1 MSFSSR
7 GPGVG
12 GRGVLVVPPPR
23 RLHDFMICF
32 KSFQANW
39 RRATWGR
46 IRSIHSGVRL
56 KIMNRV
62 VNKRIICSDNDILD
76 PTCSKNALLSVSIRS
91 HVVVS
96 RNFSFFSARATPF
109 YGVVAAP
116 PSRVGRGTC
125 RWSRHSRPFHS
136 WH

>member
-1 MSFSSR
+1 MSLSSM

-12 GRGVLVVPPPR
+12 GRGLPR
-23 RLHDFMICF
+23 PLHDFMICF

-46 IRSIHSGVRL
+46 FRAIHSGVRL

-62 VNKRIICSDNDILD
+62 VNKRIICSQRH
-76 PTCSKNALLSVSIRS
+76 TRSKNALLSASIRS

-96 RNFSFFSARATPF
+96 RNFSFSSARATPF
-109 YGVVAAP
+109 YGVVTAP

-125 RWSRHSRPFHS
+125 RWSRHSIPFHS
-136 WH
+136 RY

>member
-1 MSFSSR
+1 M

-12 GRGVLVVPPPR
+12 GRGVFPR
-23 RLHDFMICF
+23 RLHDLMICF

-39 RRATWGR
+39 RRVMWGR
-46 IRSIHSGVRL
+46 IFSIHLGVRL
-56 KIMNRV
+56 KIMNRF

-96 RNFSFFSARATPF
+96 PNFSFSSTRATPF

-116 PSRVGRGTC
+116 PSRAERGTG
-125 RWSRHSRPFHS
+125 RWSTRSSPFHS
-136 WH
+136 RH